1 MLKFSFN
8 PPLKLYENLLKFQR
22 KTNFF
27 ALKNKGS
34 LPRGKKPLFY
44 VLIIDLP

>member
-22 KTNFF
+22 KTFF

-34 LPRGKKPLFY
+34 LPCGKKPLFF